1 MNSFFAN
8 LYELLYYDANFST
21 AVFSTGLYTVIGVL
35 SIIIP
40 FIIGFVYY
48 KIVDRPSFATV
59 FIWLVAG
66 GISAVLS
73 FLVSYNWVYNN
84 LADLYEFSASQ
95 YMTLG
100 LISAAYSFLI
110 YVLFSFLFKR
120 VSINTKNIPF

>member
-35 SIIIP
+35 SVIIP
-40 FIIGFVYY
+40 FIIGLVYY

-66 GISAVLS
+66 GISALLS
-73 FLVSYNWVYNN
+73 FLVSYNWVYAN
-84 LADLYEFSASQ
+84 LADLYEFSTSQ
-95 YMTLG
+95 FMTLG
-100 LISAAYSFLI
+100 LISAVYSFLI

-120 VSINTKNIPF
+120 ISINTKNIPF